1 MDSIKTTGNEI
12 VEKDKPN
19 KLKFVIITIFIV
31 IPLLIVTLFY
41 FNNKTFKSR
50 VNNLLGK
57 LPGATGEYFRTT
69 PTEKERTEMKEELA
83 YYYMGLEPV
92 IVADKLY
99 IIKKDDEKLYSE
111 IIKLMN
117 SISSSKTEEIIKMVR
132 NLELRKDLLYSIHD
146 EIQSEKES
154 FLMNEVSRLENQDLL
169 ITINE
174 IKRRIETDSGF
185 IENLSIIINTM
196 DDEKLV
202 DILYYL
208 DGNSKN
214 KIYLVLNDNK
224 RSSIDNK
231 LLVKEEE
238 RTKLEDLA
246 GLYESKPVE
255 IALEEI
261 GNVGNYTIEELV
273 IIYQNLSIL
282 KSAEILS
289 KVHEDNFIQELFN
302 SIRKEEQLGGVE
314 ESITN
319 DIGKSVQFITEY
331 NKKVDDLVSVYERM
345 TPSKVAKIA
354 EKMMMNNDT
363 VTDLEIGSE
372 PTFEISDASIIADV
386 LSRMGKKTLSGIM
399 NSMNDRKAS
408 ELTQI
413 LAKPINKIAES
424 AITEESKPIESVAE
438 YNKKIDALV
447 IVYENMQPK
456 KAAEVVEKMIE
467 NSSAAST
474 ITDILSKM
482 QETSLSNIMNNMKE
496 ENASKLTQ
504 MLVRP

>member
-1 MDSIKTTGNEI
+1 MDNVKTIEN
-12 VEKDKPN
+12 DKSN
-19 KLKFVIITIFIV
+19 KLKLILIIIFIV

-57 LPGATGEYFRTT
+57 LPGVIGEYFRTT
-69 PTEKERTEMKEELA
+69 PTEKERMEMKEDLA
-83 YYYMGLEPV
+83 YYYMGLESAV
-92 IVADKLY
+92 VADKLY

-111 IIKLMN
+111 IIKIMN

-132 NLELRKDLLYSIHD
+132 NLELRKDLLYSIYD
-146 EIQSEKES
+146 EIQREKES

-174 IKRRIETDSGF
+174 IKRRIGTDNEF
-185 IENLSIIINTM
+185 IENLPTIINTM
-196 DDEKLV
+196 DDEKIV

-208 DGNSKN
+208 DGNNRSQ
-214 KIYLVLNDNK
+214 IQLALNDNK
-224 RSSIDNK
+224 RPSIANK

-238 RTKLEDLA
+238 KAKLENLA
-246 GLYESKPVE
+246 GLYEAKPVE
-255 IALEEI
+255 IAVEEI
-261 GNVGNYTIEELV
+261 GNLENYTIEELG
-273 IIYQNLSIL
+273 IIYQNLSVL

-289 KVHEDNFIQELFN
+289 NVHEDEFIQELFN
-302 SIRKEEQLGGVE
+302 SIRREEQLNGVE
-314 ESITN
+314 ESITD
-319 DIGKSVQFITEY
+319 DIGKSIQFITEY
-331 NKKVDDLVSVYERM
+331 NKKVDDLVSVYEKM
-345 TPSKVAKIA
+345 APNKVAKIV
-354 EKMMMNNDT
+354 EKMMMNDDT
-363 VTDLEIGSE
+363 VTDLKIESE
-372 PTFEISDASIIADV
+372 PTFEISDASIITDV
-386 LSRMGKKTLSGIM
+386 LSRMGNKTLSNIM
-399 NSMNDRKAS
+399 NNMNDRKAS

-424 AITEESKPIESVAE
+424 TITKESKPIESVAE
-438 YNKKIDALV
+438 YNKKIDTLV

-467 NSSAAST
+467 NSSAASV

-482 QETSLSNIMNNMKE
+482 QETNLSNIMNNMKK